1 MLIYIWLVVEHL
13 LYAAA
18 LITAAAL
25 ISLIFNLH
33 MFLKQG
39 EKYRYFKDE

>member
-1 MLIYIWLVVEHL
+1 MIYLRLVCEHL
-13 LYAAA
+13 LYAGA